1 MVVTKLVIRRMME
14 ALVVSSMTKPIMAAS
29 SKQAMD
35 GRGLPYGLTCLAG
48 EP

>member
-1 MVVTKLVIRRMME
+1 MVMTKWVIKRMMV

-29 SKQAMD
+29 NKQV
-35 GRGLPYGLTCLAG
+35 GWGGLPYGLTYLAG